1 MNILAEKCNIWITFL
16 LEMTLILGIL
26 QPVNKFVYHEM
37 AYSLLYS
44 GFALSSF
51 IYGYGIV
58 HIRSICTLN
67 EFLSR
72 LCGVSLQVWHSLG
85 FLTLL
90 PWILKALD
98 NIKEH
103 SLRLRE
109 YRVEDEASFLLLCC
123 ELLILTAQ
131 LILFNISFSFA
142 IYYRKKLKNNL
153 RITAIME
160 NHEGRAYVQAL
171 NQSLGFEMIRIS

>member
-1 MNILAEKCNIWITFL
+1 MSLLAEKCPILITFL
-16 LEMTLILGIL
+16 LETTLILGIL
-26 QPVNKFVYHEM
+26 QPLNVFVYHEM

-58 HIRSICTLN
+58 HIRSICALN
-67 EFLSR
+67 DFLSR
-72 LCGVSLQVWHSLG
+72 LCGVSLQVWQRLG

-98 NIKEH
+98 NLKEH

-109 YRVEDEASFLLLCC
+109 YRVEDETSILFLCC

-131 LILFNISFSFA
+131 LICFNISLFLA
-142 IYYRKKLKNNL
+142 IHYRNKLKNNL
-153 RITAIME
+153 RITANMD
-160 NHEGRAYVQAL
+160 NLEGRAYVQAL
-171 NQSLGFEMIRIS
+171 NQSFGFEMIRIR